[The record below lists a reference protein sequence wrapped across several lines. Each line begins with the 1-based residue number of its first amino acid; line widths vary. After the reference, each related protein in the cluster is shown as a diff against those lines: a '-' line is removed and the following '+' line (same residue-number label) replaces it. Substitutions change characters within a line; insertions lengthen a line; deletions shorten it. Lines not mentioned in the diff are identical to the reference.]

1 MEDQP
6 HESGDV
12 TPGESVADAPQPAD
26 APQGKAAR
34 RRHRLPRQKAVDAA
48 PVEDAATADAG
59 TDDATAAADTAD
71 KVADDAAAVDEKPED
86 AAAEED
92 SDSEAADEGAGE
104 EPGTAPVVLVPHR
117 PAGRRLLAAG
127 VVAAAL
133 FVGAAA
139 FAGAAAQPYL
149 ADRALVQSKFEVAK
163 TAAAAVTTLWSYS
176 PNDMDKLADRSQ
188 QYLAG
193 GFAEEYR
200 KFVDSIVASN
210 KQAQVTNQTK
220 VMGTAVESIS
230 ANEATAI
237 VYTNSVATSPLT
249 KGIPSLRYLSYRL
262 TLKRSGAEWK
272 VSQMSALTKL
282 DLTPQI

>member
-12 TPGESVADAPQPAD
+12 TPGESVADAPQGTAD

-34 RRHRLPRQKAVDAA
+34 RRHRLPRQKTVDAA
-48 PVEDAATADAG
+48 ASADATADA
-59 TDDATAAADTAD
+59 ATPAEKAADAPAEE
-71 KVADDAAAVDEKPED
+71 VAEKPED
-86 AAAEED
+86 VAMQED
-92 SDSEAADEGAGE
+92 SGNEAADEVAGE
-104 EPGTAPVVLVPHR
+104 KTEAAPVVLVPHR

-127 VVAAAL
+127 VVAGAL

-139 FAGAAAQPYL
+139 FAGAAVQPYL
-149 ADRALVQSKFEVAK
+149 ADRALVQNKFEVAK
-163 TAAAAVTTLWSYS
+163 IAAAAVTTLWSYS

-262 TLKRSGAEWK
+262 TLKRSGADWK

>member
-12 TPGESVADAPQPAD
+12 TPGESAVDAPQSAD
-26 APQGKAAR
+26 SPQGKAAR
-34 RRHRLPRQKAVDAA
+34 RRHRLPRHQPGAAAPAEDAA
-48 PVEDAATADAG
+48 VEDAAADAPAG
-59 TDDATAAADTAD
+59 EAEETS
-71 KVADDAAAVDEKPED
+71 ED
-86 AAAEED
+86 AAAQED
-92 SDSEAADEGAGE
+92 SDTESTDEVAAEETGAEAV
-104 EPGTAPVVLVPHR
+104 TLVPHR
-117 PAGRRLLAAG
+117 PAGRKLLAAG

-133 FVGAAA
+133 FVGATA
-139 FAGAAAQPYL
+139 FAGAAVQPYL
-149 ADRALVQSKFEVAK
+149 ADRALVQNKFVVAK

-176 PNDMDKLADRSQ
+176 PNDMDKLADRAQ
-188 QYLAG
+188 QYLTG

-262 TLKRSGAEWK
+262 TLKRAGADWK

-282 DLTPQI
+282 DLTPQL

>member
-12 TPGESVADAPQPAD
+12 TPGESVADAPAG

-48 PVEDAATADAG
+48 PAEEPVDEAADASA
-59 TDDATAAADTAD
+59 DEAADASAD
-71 KVADDAAAVDEKPED
+71 EAAIAEPED
-86 AAAEED
+86 AAAQED
-92 SDSEAADEGAGE
+92 SDSEAVDEVAE
-104 EPGTAPVVLVPHR
+104 EKSEAAPVVLVPHR
-117 PAGRRLLAAG
+117 PAGRRLLIAG

-133 FVGAAA
+133 FVGASA
-139 FAGAAAQPYL
+139 FAGAAVQPYL
-149 ADRALVQSKFEVAK
+149 ADRALVQNKFEVAK

-262 TLKRSGAEWK
+262 TLKRSGADWK

-282 DLTPQI
+282 DLTPQL